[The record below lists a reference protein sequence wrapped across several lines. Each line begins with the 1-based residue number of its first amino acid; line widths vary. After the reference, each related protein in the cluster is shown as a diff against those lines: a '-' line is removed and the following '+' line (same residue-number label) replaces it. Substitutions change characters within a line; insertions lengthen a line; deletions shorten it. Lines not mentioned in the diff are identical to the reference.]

1 MKKIFYTLLV
11 AAAGLLT
18 ASCVQ
23 EHIEAVYDP
32 NFATA
37 QTLGEIG
44 DFVLEADGEAITT
57 TFNPADF
64 DLPVAT
70 TYTLFASAS
79 EDMFEE
85 VKAPSSISIDEN
97 GIGHISMKQ
106 ANLNS
111 LVYSLGGVT
120 DEPFELYFQLQ
131 GAMAN
136 DKNNALESTALYSNI
151 VKSILVPYSMII
163 KDVDLYDHV
172 WVIGGSA
179 KLGSWSHAKVYQ
191 YLYDYEK
198 DGHTFTGLIDM
209 GDDRGDNPFKLT
221 GAGDWEAVTGNWG
234 MADGQEDPEPS
245 AVQLENESNTN
256 ISLYKE
262 NRFYFFIFDNQ
273 TLVVGKKYSF
283 DNVGIVGAFNGWNAA
298 DPDMKMTYN
307 DKLHRFYIDHEFA
320 EDTELKFT
328 CDDLWN
334 LNWGGKDGTTV
345 GGGAN
350 IAVEAGKYRIYL
362 DLNKSSY
369 SLDGSMYGKDEPTG
383 DDPQPEPEP
392 EPGFKGWGIIGD
404 FNEWSGDVA
413 MTDNKG
419 VWTGYFTNSE
429 NGGFKFRKDAD
440 WAENYG
446 GNMVAFGEAFAAV
459 AGGDNISAP
468 AGFYKAVLDLTDAD
482 APTITIYDNATVW
495 SLIGDF
501 NSWGGDVDMTEE
513 DGKWVAK
520 GVTLSG
526 GWKIRKNHDWTENRG
541 GVFVAMDQ
549 AFAAEAGGANI
560 DCGEGEF
567 NVVYDPAAETITVEG
582 AVPSNTWS
590 LIGVNGDWNTDIF
603 MTELMPGVWVSPKVE
618 ITEPGWKVRFNH
630 DWAEN
635 RGGKVS
641 AEGVFAKAVP
651 GGDNIQLTGT
661 FQVVYNANNETIG
674 TLVWGVVGSIASIDG
689 FSWNKDVPMN
699 LGSDGKWYS
708 LPITLAEGDEIKIR
722 KYADWADNFGGTFA
736 EADVPFAAEAG
747 GSNIKAEGTYV
758 VVYDPEAA
766 TLTLSTNFW
775 GLIGDFNSWGGD
787 KFMLFDGANF
797 VAYNQSLS
805 GGWKIRK
812 TAGWDVNRGGT
823 FVEKDAF
830 FEAVPGGSNIDV
842 GSLTGFDVVY
852 VPSNEVIFVGDVA
865 NMPEEN

>member
-1 MKKIFYTLLV
+1 MKKLFYTLLV

-18 ASCVQ
+18 ASCMQ

-32 NFATA
+32 AFATA

-44 DFVLEADGEAITT
+44 DFVLEADGEAVTT

-64 DLPVAT
+64 DLPVAA
-70 TYTLFASAS
+70 TYSLFASNS
-79 EDMFEE
+79 DDMFGE
-85 VKAPSSISIDEN
+85 VKVSANISIDEN

-106 ANLNS
+106 ATLNS
-111 LVYSLGGVT
+111 LVFALGGVA
-120 DEPFELYFQLQ
+120 DEPFNVYFQLQ

-136 DKNNALESTALYSNI
+136 DKNNALEPTMLYSNI
-151 VKSILVPYSMII
+151 ISAVFTPYSMII

-172 WVIGGSA
+172 WVIGASA
-179 KLGSWSHAKVYQ
+179 SVGSWSFEKVYQ
-191 YLYDYEK
+191 YLYDYTK
-198 DGHTFTGLIDM
+198 SGNTYTGLIDF
-209 GDDRGDNPFKLT
+209 GEAGPSGGFKLV
-221 GAGDWEAVTGNWG
+221 GVNNWNDESKNWG
-234 MADGQEDPEPS
+234 SEAQTEEAEQSPI
-245 AVQLENESNTN
+245 QLVAGGGSKDIKCYSKRYN
-256 ISLYKE
+256 
-262 NRFYFFIFDNQ
+262 FFSFDTG
-273 TLVVGKKYSF
+273 TLVLTKKYGF

-298 DPDMKMTYN
+298 DADMKMTYN
-307 DKLHRFYIDHEFA
+307 DKLHRFYIDYEFA

-328 CDDLWN
+328 CDDKWE
-334 LNWGGKDGTTV
+334 LNWGGKDGTTA
-345 GGGAN
+345 GGGDN
-350 IAVEAGKYRIYL
+350 IAVAAGKYRIYL
-362 DLNKSSY
+362 DLNKGEYDLNS
-369 SLDGSMYGKDEPTG
+369 SMYGKDEPTG
-383 DDPQPEPEP
+383 EDEPEPEP
-392 EPGFKGWGIIGD
+392 EPTYKGWGIIGD
-404 FNEWSGDVA
+404 FNSWGGDAA
-413 MTDNKG
+413 MTEVDG
-419 VWTGYFTNSE
+419 VWTGYFNNTE

-459 AGGDNISAP
+459 AGGDNISTP
-468 AGFYKAVLDLTDAD
+468 AGFYKAVLNLTDAD

-541 GVFVAMDQ
+541 GVFVAMGQ

-590 LIGVNGDWNTDIF
+590 LIGVNGDWGTDIF

-618 ITEPGWKVRFNH
+618 ITEPGWKVRFDH

-674 TLVWGVVGSIASIDG
+674 TLVWGVVGSVASIDG

-722 KYADWADNFGGTFA
+722 KYADWADNFGGAFA